1 MEQVSSQRVQ
11 DDVDSFSVGRSKNA
25 SQKGSISRVEDVFSF
40 DAKSFDEKLFLFI
53 GAHGRKNLPMS
64 ISKATSSFALHSRTV
79 PLHP

>member
-11 DDVDSFSVGRSKNA
+11 DDIDSFSAGRSKNT

-40 DAKSFDEKLFLFI
+40 DTEIFDEELFLFI

-64 ISKATSSFALHSRTV
+64 MSKATSSFALHPRTV